1 MKRIIISLC
10 IMLISITVFA
20 EKKEYEN
27 PMSTY
32 HENYFII
39 GDEDD
44 QTKFQVS
51 VKYALLF
58 PSKIGFYVGYTQ
70 RSLWK
75 TYDKSS
81 PFAETNYMPEM
92 FYRFESKQNIFDWN
106 LGIIDYI
113 QVSPIFHKSNGRDGL
128 DSRGINT
135 YYGQIQVS
143 YGEVYNIGINIK
155 GFNYYTKSK
164 KNSDI
169 EDYQGYYEAD
179 VFFKLKSKSV
189 QYLDK
194 EEFHVKFGS
203 GKDKGWVCGEMSFRI
218 LTTYVQPKLFIQ
230 VYHGYGE
237 WIIDYNKKDTTIRA
251 GLVF

>member
-1 MKRIIISLC
+1 MKKTFISLC
-10 IMLISITVFA
+10 IILVSITVLA
-20 EKKEYEN
+20 EQKEYEN

-32 HENYFII
+32 HENYFIM
-39 GDEDD
+39 GDEND

-51 VKYALLF
+51 AKYALF
-58 PSKIGFYVGYTQ
+58 YPSKVGLYAGYTQ
-70 RSLWK
+70 RSLWN
-75 TYDKSS
+75 TYDKST

-92 FYRFESKQNIFDWN
+92 FYRIENNNNLFDWN
-106 LGIIDYI
+106 LVIIDYI
-113 QVSPIFHKSNGRDGL
+113 QLSPIFHKSNGRDGL

-135 YYGQIQVS
+135 YYGQIQLS
-143 YGEVYNIGINIK
+143 YGEVYNIGVNIK

-179 VFFKLKSKSV
+179 VFFKLRSKNV

-194 EEFHVKFGS
+194 EELHVKFGS